1 MLIAQVSL
9 STTGTEALVCLK
21 TSQRDEPLLLTPL
34 LSFTYQQQPIQ
45 PCYILLNF
53 ILKFISMEIN
63 RADTSIVLS
72 GATLIGLLTFIRK
85 ASSSQTKMYEN
96 IKSNQHR
103 ITNLDK
109 ELDEIRKEFNISEI
123 RERLARIEAMLQIM
137 MDKK

>member
-1 MLIAQVSL
+1 
-9 STTGTEALVCLK
+9 
-21 TSQRDEPLLLTPL
+21 
-34 LSFTYQQQPIQ
+34 
-45 PCYILLNF
+45 
-53 ILKFISMEIN
+53 MEIN

-103 ITNLDK
+103 ITNLDN

-123 RERLARIEAMLQIM
+123 RERLARIEAMLQMI